1 MRILNRAALRQALS
15 HAECVDALDPT
26 MRAVSDDRS
35 IMPLRQ
41 YMKIPGT
48 EGKFTMMPG
57 YVDTPRTFGF
67 KVVAKYPREQGS
79 KYGSHVGAVM
89 IFDADLGIPVALVD
103 GAELTAIR
111 TAAASALATKTLS
124 RDDSY
129 SLAIL
134 GTGAQAEHHIRA
146 MRAVRPIQKICVW
159 GRNPDNASELLRN
172 IDLPDSIQTSVET
185 TVSNAVS
192 GADIICT
199 TTAAKSP
206 ILSASQ
212 VPQGCHLN
220 LVGAAVAEAAEV
232 SSDIVAASRF
242 FVDYRESAMA
252 QAGEL
257 INALREGIA
266 DESHIAGELGEVL
279 LGRIEGRQSVQQI
292 TVYKSLGVAAQ
303 DLAAAVAAL
312 ENAER
317 LDIGISI
324 DWH

>member
-15 HAECVDALDPT
+15 HAECVAALDPT
-26 MRAVSDDRS
+26 MRAVSDDRA

-41 YMKIPGT
+41 YMNIPGT
-48 EGKFTMMPG
+48 DGKFTMMPG

-89 IFDADLGIPVALVD
+89 IFDADLGNPVALVD

-111 TAAASALATKTLS
+111 TSAASALASKTLS
-124 RDDSY
+124 REDSC

-134 GTGAQAEHHIRA
+134 GTGTQAEHHIKA
-146 MRAVRPIQKICVW
+146 MRAVRPIQRICVW
-159 GRNPDNASELLRN
+159 GRNPDNAAELLRN
-172 IDLPDSIQTSVET
+172 IDLPNSIQTSVEK
-185 TVSNAVS
+185 TVSDAVS
-192 GADIICT
+192 SADIICT

-206 ILSASQ
+206 ILSACQ
-212 VPQGCHLN
+212 VPKGCHLN
-220 LVGAAVAEAAEV
+220 LVGAAIAEAAEV
-232 SSDIVAASRF
+232 SSDIVAVSRF
-242 FVDYRESAMA
+242 FVDYRASAMA

-257 INALREGIA
+257 ATAIREGIV

-279 LGRIEGRQSVQQI
+279 LGRIEGRQSAEQI

-303 DLAAAVAAL
+303 DLAAAVAAW